1 VSGSELDD
9 AELEFKLINEGREDS
24 ISVMEEIILILSH
37 RIQDMEEE

>member
-1 VSGSELDD
+1 MSGSELDD
-9 AELEFKLINEGREDS
+9 AELEFKLINEGRKDS